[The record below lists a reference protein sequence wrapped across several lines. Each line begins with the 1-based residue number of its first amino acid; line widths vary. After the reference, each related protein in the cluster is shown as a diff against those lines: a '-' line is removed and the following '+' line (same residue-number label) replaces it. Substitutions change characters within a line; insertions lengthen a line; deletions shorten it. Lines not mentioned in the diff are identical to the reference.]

1 MALLI
6 TFIALWI
13 AALVFVIYAA
23 IRLLKLARRLENQ
36 ITDDQEPES
45 TEENIQKEFGADDP
59 MFQSLRKATFDGN
72 NYAEA
77 AKEAEADMN
86 IRMIEQNLSFG
97 INKYDH

>member
-1 MALLI
+1 
-6 TFIALWI
+6 
-13 AALVFVIYAA
+13 
-23 IRLLKLARRLENQ
+23 
-36 ITDDQEPES
+36 
-45 TEENIQKEFGADDP
+45 
-59 MFQSLRKATFDGN
+59 MFQPLMKATFDGN